1 LVFAGEGEV
10 GVEGVSWWGWGGRGR
25 ILVLGLY
32 AYATKGARWAEEITG
47 NNPHSPPS
55 ADHEAKG

>member
-1 LVFAGEGEV
+1 M

-32 AYATKGARWAEEITG
+32 AYAMKGARWAEEITG

-55 ADHEAKG
+55 VDHEAKG